1 MMEAD
6 KPLIFGMSQQIKQL
20 IQLKARSLETQEE
33 WMLQLESE
41 SRKELI
47 AQCKDR
53 QARGSLSYSVVGQS
67 FPFNSDIW
75 LTGWGPRT
83 LGGQS
88 TQCTYLNANLIQKHP
103 QRNIQNNAWPVS
115 GHPVAQSSWHIKWII
130 TPRVLDLNPF
140 NSNSTFLV
148 VTTSHSVCK

>member
-67 FPFNSDIW
+67 FPFNSDI
-75 LTGWGPRT
+75 
-83 LGGQS
+83 
-88 TQCTYLNANLIQKHP
+88 
-103 QRNIQNNAWPVS
+103 
-115 GHPVAQSSWHIKWII
+115 
-130 TPRVLDLNPF
+130 
-140 NSNSTFLV
+140 
-148 VTTSHSVCK
+148 